1 VIAMT
6 SVDLIVTRHQGLV
19 DLAKRMGLATDGCP
33 VLAHASAD
41 DVRGKTVLGVL
52 PLHLA
57 AEARAVVSIDLD
69 LPQHL
74 RGTDLSAEEMLQY
87 VKGVSVYRVTRE

>member
-1 VIAMT
+1 MT
-6 SVDLIVTRHQGLV
+6 NVDLIVTRHQGLV

-33 VLAHASAD
+33 VLAHATAD
-41 DVRGKTVLGVL
+41 DVRGKVVLGVL

-57 AEARAVVSIDLD
+57 AEAQAVVSVDLD

-74 RGTDLSAEEMLQY
+74 RGSDLAAEEMLPC
-87 VKGVSVYRVTRE
+87 VRGVSVYRVTKE

>member
-1 VIAMT
+1 MT
-6 SVDLIVTRHQGLV
+6 NVDLIVTRHQGLV
-19 DLAKRMGLATDGCP
+19 DLAYRMGLATDGCP
-33 VLAHASAD
+33 VLAHATAE

-69 LPQHL
+69 LPRHL
-74 RGTDLSAEEMLQY
+74 RGGDLTAEEMLPC
-87 VKGVSVYRVTRE
+87 VLGVSVYRVTRE